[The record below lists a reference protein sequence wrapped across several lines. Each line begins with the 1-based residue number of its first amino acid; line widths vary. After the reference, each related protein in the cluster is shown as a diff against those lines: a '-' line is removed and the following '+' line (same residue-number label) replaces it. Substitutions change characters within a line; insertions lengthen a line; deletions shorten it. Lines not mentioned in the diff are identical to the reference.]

1 MRFDEPATFVAD
13 LFFSV
18 VSVGF
23 ELFNLFAQGNVIG
36 KMVSFVD
43 SFFGLS
49 LNLGSYIHICCE
61 MSLLRVCL

>member
-43 SFFGLS
+43 SFFWVESEFGEL
-49 LNLGSYIHICCE
+49 HPH
-61 MSLLRVCL
+61 LL